1 MDELLGHDDWCV
13 QKQKWRVKCQMLIP
27 QIAIN
32 IHYVHIW
39 SYFQKDRKVTDY
51 CTFTTCYHYFNWIL
65 HFSDFG
71 NATNFLTVNSH
82 FSYPYKEMVSLFDS
96 ARIFAERH
104 GNEQKS
110 REVVQKTL
118 AIEDNCA
125 TAPPDT
131 VFNMLGLPGR
141 LRRLRWIEMGVR

>member
-1 MDELLGHDDWCV
+1 
-13 QKQKWRVKCQMLIP
+13 MLPIFC
-27 QIAIN
+27 I
-32 IHYVHIW
+32 Y
-39 SYFQKDRKVTDY
+39 
-51 CTFTTCYHYFNWIL
+51 
-65 HFSDFG
+65 
-71 NATNFLTVNSH
+71 SH
-82 FSYPYKEMVSLFDS
+82 FSYPYKEMVGLFDS
-96 ARIFAERH
+96 ARIFAERN

-131 VFNMLGLPGR
+131 VFNMLGLPDR